1 MCADDSHDQLIA
13 NMTEFVQQYL
23 RDTPVIS
30 TDVPSVALL
39 DVASDEPTPST
50 SMTATYTSQWE
61 TEIQLFF
68 IFYYEQE
75 AKLSLGYPTVLPH
88 STFEGHVTSSVTW
101 PFNSPCTISDW
112 WSFGTESL
120 SPAVFEILCSKCIR
134 VTSLTFLDNVL
145 HDIAKNP
152 HHKSKVRHRLTTT
165 FLRRRYC
172 TLMFALHLHDHRVH
186 ARWSFK
192 CFARSLY
199 QLCTESYTRHAVYI
213 DNYHTR
219 YYSVSIMHQLWNSIA
234 QNGKDRSWWHLAK
247 IFTRL

>member
-134 VTSLTFLDNVL
+134 VTSLTFLDNVT
-145 HDIAKNP
+145 
-152 HHKSKVRHRLTTT
+152 SSVT
-165 FLRRRYC
+165 
-172 TLMFALHLHDHRVH
+172 
-186 ARWSFK
+186 WSFDSPYTISYWWSFGTK
-192 CFARSLY
+192 PLSLTVSEIFNVE
-199 QLCTESYTRHAVYI
+199 CHAMVDMTLI
-213 DNYHTR
+213 RALKKGQGHSFWYH
-219 YYSVSIMHQLWNSIA
+219 SISHI
-234 QNGKDRSWWHLAK
+234 
-247 IFTRL
+247 RLPIGSQ